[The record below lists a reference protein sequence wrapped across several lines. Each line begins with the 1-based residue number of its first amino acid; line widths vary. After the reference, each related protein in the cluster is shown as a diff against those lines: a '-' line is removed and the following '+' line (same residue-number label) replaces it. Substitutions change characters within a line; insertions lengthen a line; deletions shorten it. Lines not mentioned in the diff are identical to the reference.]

1 MTIAKSASL
10 LDGASFVRA
19 GNEAHGI
26 VTIKWGAPFVEGK
39 KGRVVRLST
48 RSYRAPLDSSGQRS
62 VAR

>member
-19 GNEAHGI
+19 GNEGHGI